1 MKSFF
6 VQKDAIRPRDRG
18 KGGDLVFARVLQLHC
33 SLFPSA
39 LRLSLQNTGG
49 RLTLAWMRRVELK
62 GLMGN
67 GRYSLQTMPA
77 FVCRLDLPV
86 DFKERGA

>member
-39 LRLSLQNTGG
+39 LRLSLQQH
-49 RLTLAWMRRVELK
+49 RKHADA
-62 GLMGN
+62 GLDET
-67 GRYSLQTMPA
+67 S
-77 FVCRLDLPV
+77 
-86 DFKERGA
+86 